1 MEEIWQVVWKSLENG
16 VPNVLLDVGICAAM
30 LIVAVT
36 IYIWMTPW
44 EDLKLVREGNTAA
57 GVALGGM
64 ILAMAIPLA
73 FSLQLSTHW
82 IDVVVWG
89 AFSLILMLIVFFVVD
104 ILLAGLPRRIR
115 EGHVGAAVVLASAKL
130 SMAALIAAAVSG

>member
-1 MEEIWQVVWKSLENG
+1 MDKIWTAVWRSLENG
-16 VPNVLLDVGICAAM
+16 VPNVLLDVGICAAL
-30 LIVAVT
+30 LIVAVA

-44 EDLKLVREGNTAA
+44 EDLKLVRSGNTAA

-73 FSLQLSTHW
+73 FSLKLSTHW
-82 IDVVVWG
+82 IDLVVWG
-89 AFSLILMLIVFFVVD
+89 AFSLILMIVVFFAID
-104 ILLAGLPRRIR
+104 LLLRGLPERIR

-130 SMAALIAAAVSG
+130 AMAALIAAAVSG